1 MDEIIRLLI
10 VEDDQVNCKAIIKAL
25 NRGGIP
31 VKIAVAVD
39 SKSAR
44 SIIASRC
51 ANSSLTQ
58 PSLDCILL
66 DYHLPDGDGLT
77 LVKEIRDAGI
87 EVPVIVLSDQGNE
100 QINEQIAVELMKS
113 GASDYLT
120 KSQISSENLL
130 RSLSNA
136 VRLYRAEREA
146 AVAHQRLKESEERYR
161 LVLEGSNDGIW
172 DWNLITKQLYCNDRF
187 YELTGLSPEQI
198 GKYHHNF
205 SPDVLFNLL
214 NCSDLLK
221 VTKAVASYQQDYLEL
236 DVEFNLPCAF
246 GEDRYCT
253 ARGKAQL
260 NDQGVPFRMSGVIT
274 DITEQKR
281 AEESQRFLAEAS
293 AVLSASLDYQTTLDN
308 LVQLVIP
315 RFADWCAID
324 VVSGVDSYDTPQ
336 SYQRLAVAHVNP
348 EQEQL
353 IWELHRCYPAQ
364 GDEDYG
370 NGKVLRTGCTDA
382 YFEVSDQ
389 FLSAA
394 ADDPDHLRMLQALK
408 IKCYICVPLRMGS
421 QILGS
426 IWFVRSDSGRRYNE
440 IDVKLAE
447 DLASRAALATENAR
461 LYREA
466 NQASDDLRQVIT
478 ILNEQQKQLRT
489 LHQLTNLLNQRL
501 TNLPNLL
508 QEMVS
513 EVVKA
518 IAGVEF
524 CFIILNNSL
533 GNSEVL
539 RVIEGIDTQ
548 KFQWEDILPLEQ
560 GLLSQVFL
568 TGTSELIQRKGWDSR
583 HPEEEVPTAIY
594 AVAIESVQAGPLG
607 VLAIGNWEDP
617 EALDQSGRNLLAAV
631 GEQAAIAIDNARMI
645 NEQAAIAIDN
655 ARMIKALEEQEARLE
670 CQNSMLARQN
680 RELERRDAS
689 LKLQNLQLL
698 EAARL
703 KSQFVSTIS
712 HELRTPMNAIIGF
725 SQLLLRQR
733 QGSLTHQQA
742 DIMERIVN
750 NAQHLLTLIKDMIDL
765 SKIEAVCLELTL
777 ESLHLDRL
785 IKETINEFRCL
796 AAQKDLGLYIQ
807 TNLKNPIVI
816 NDSLRL
822 RQILVNLVSNGI
834 KFTEM
839 GRVEVVV
846 KEISTDWLMLTVR
859 DTGIGIAENDL
870 EHIFE
875 EFQQIDQTTTR
886 KYSGTGL
893 GLAIT
898 ESLVKLMQG
907 TITVE
912 SKLGKGSTFHVKFP
926 RRVKASTGD
935 CHDCDLPQSKT
946 LGCSFLPQT
955 LQGFRARRVIY

>member
-25 NRGGIP
+25 NKGGIP
-31 VKIAVAVD
+31 VKIALAVD
-39 SKSAR
+39 SKSAL

-51 ANSSLTQ
+51 ANSTLTQ

-66 DYHLPDGDGLT
+66 DYNLPDGDGLT
-77 LVKEIRDAGI
+77 LVKQIRDAGI

-100 QINEQIAVELMKS
+100 QINEQIAVELIKS
-113 GASDYLT
+113 GASDYLS
-120 KSQISSENLL
+120 KSQISPEKLL
-130 RSLSNA
+130 RSVSNA

-146 AVAHQRLKESEERYR
+146 LIAHQRLKESEERYR

-187 YELTGLSPEQI
+187 YEITGLSAEQI

-205 SPDVLFNLL
+205 SPDLLFKLL
-214 NCSDLLK
+214 NSSDLVK

-236 DVEFNLPCAF
+236 DIEFHLPCAF

-324 VVSGVDSYDTPQ
+324 VVSAVDSYDTPE

-348 EQEQL
+348 EQEEL
-353 IWELHRCYPAQ
+353 IWKLHRCYPPQ

-408 IKCYICVPLRMGS
+408 IKSYICVPLRMGS

-440 IDVKLAE
+440 MDVKLAE

-461 LYREA
+461 LYLEA

-524 CFIILNNSL
+524 CFIILNTSI
-533 GNSEVL
+533 GNPKNF
-539 RVIEGIDTQ
+539 RVTDGIDTQ
-548 KFQWEDILPLEQ
+548 KFHWEDILPLEQ

-568 TGTSELIQRKGWDSR
+568 TGTSEIIQRKGWDSR

-594 AVAIESVQAGPLG
+594 AVAIESVQAGRLG
-607 VLAIGNWEDP
+607 VLAIGNWQDP

-645 NEQAAIAIDN
+645 
-655 ARMIKALEEQEARLE
+655 KALEEQEARLE
-670 CQNSMLARQN
+670 FQNTMLARQN

-796 AAQKDLGLYIQ
+796 ADQKDLGLHIQ
-807 TNLKNPIVI
+807 TNLQNPMVI

-822 RQILVNLVSNGI
+822 RQILANLVSNAI
-834 KFTEM
+834 KFTEI
-839 GRVEVVV
+839 GRVEVLV

-859 DTGIGIAENDL
+859 DTGIGIAQDNL

-912 SKLGKGSTFHVKFP
+912 SKLGQGSTFHVKFP
-926 RRVKASTGD
+926 RRVKASTRD
-935 CHDCDLPQSKT
+935 CDDCDLPKSKT
-946 LGCSFLPQT
+946 LACSFVPQT
-955 LQGFRARRVIY
+955 LKGFRARRVIY